1 MPQIVAKRDTRNI
14 FPVGLPRGPHA
25 ARWYAHFSLT
35 DTTKHVLRVFS
46 NALDSMTKDQVRFCT
61 NFLLTFVYIVIVS
74 TFFYS
79 LFGNHIL
86 LT

>member
-25 ARWYAHFSLT
+25 ARWYAHFSWT
-35 DTTKHVLRVFS
+35 DTTKHVLRVFRD
-46 NALDSMTKDQVRFCT
+46 ALDSMTEDQVRFCT

-74 TFFYS
+74 TFFIVY
-79 LFGNHIL
+79 LGTIFF
-86 LT
+86 